1 MRDLLLHLG
10 DEEVIHSKDVLAIL
24 DINALKTS
32 VLAKEFLKK
41 HEQDQTLTDLSGN
54 AAKSVII
61 TDKTIYLSPLSAST
75 LKKRATD
82 RLELENGWN
91 IK

>member
-1 MRDLLLHLG
+1 VLLHLG

-24 DINALKTS
+24 DYHALKTS
-32 VLAKEFLKK
+32 ELAKEFLIR
-41 HEQDQTLTDLSGN
+41 HEKDQTVTDLSGN
-54 AAKSVII
+54 APKSVII
-61 TDKTIYLSPLSAST
+61 TDRTIYLSPLSAST
-75 LKKRATD
+75 LKKRASD

>member
-1 MRDLLLHLG
+1 MLLHLG

-24 DINALKTS
+24 DVNALKAS
-32 VLAKEFLKK
+32 ELAMEFLKK
-41 HEQDQTLTDLSGN
+41 HDKNKTLTDLSGN
-54 AAKSVII
+54 TPKSVII
-61 TDKTIYLSPLSAST
+61 TDQNIYLSPLSAST
-75 LKKRATD
+75 LKKRASE

>member
-1 MRDLLLHLG
+1 VRDLLLHLG

-24 DINALKTS
+24 DMNALKDS
-32 VLAKEFLKK
+32 ELAKEFLAK
-41 HEQDQTLTDLSGN
+41 HQRDHTLTDLSN
-54 AAKSVII
+54 SAAKSVII
-61 TDKTIYLSPLSAST
+61 TDQGIYLSPLSAST
-75 LKKRATD
+75 LKKRAAD